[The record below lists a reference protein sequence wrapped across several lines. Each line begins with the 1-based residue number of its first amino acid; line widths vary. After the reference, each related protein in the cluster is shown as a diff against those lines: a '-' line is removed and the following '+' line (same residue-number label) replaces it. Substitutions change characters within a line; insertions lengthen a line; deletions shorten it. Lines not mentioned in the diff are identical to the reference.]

1 MLSQLTEYHW
11 AVDMDEALF
20 LLARPG
26 IKTVPLAGGT
36 HLLGQQDSSIEAVI
50 DLRDLGL
57 NTLSEDARGIHIGA
71 MTTLQSLAD
80 APLFG
85 ELALNILARAARTA
99 PASRLLR
106 NSATIGGTLALGS
119 AAQTDII
126 TALVALDAEAVVRSG
141 SRTQVDLQGGTTE
154 RPGLSLLGVVYK
166 GKQERRIACQEVH
179 EARRPGELIIE
190 VVVPRPGLHTG
201 AAFTRIS
208 RTPSD
213 VALLNA
219 AATVEIVNG
228 RYQRV
233 RLVLGG
239 VNMEPTRLLAVERQY
254 EGTPVHY
261 PIDSQKMLT
270 DLQVGMASFRPP
282 NDMRVSSSYRRVS
295 GMSAAYRVLEE
306 AINVAHWHSMVASG
320 KG

>member
-1 MLSQLTEYHW
+1 MLPQLTEYHW
-11 AVDMDEALF
+11 VTDMDEALF

-26 IKTVPLAGGT
+26 VKTVPLAGGT
-36 HLLGQQDSSIEAVI
+36 YLLGQQDSSIEAVI

-57 NTLSEDARGIHIGA
+57 NTLSEDAHAIRIGA
-71 MTTLQSLAD
+71 MTTLQSIAD
-80 APLFG
+80 APLLG
-85 ELALNILARAARTA
+85 ELATNILAQAARTA

-119 AAQTDII
+119 AAQTDLL
-126 TALVALDAEAVVRSG
+126 TVLVALDAEAVLRSG
-141 SRTQVDLQGGTTE
+141 SRTQVDLQGGNSM
-154 RPGLSLLGVVYK
+154 RSGLSLRNVVYK
-166 GKQERRIACQEVH
+166 GKRERHIPCQDVREERR
-179 EARRPGELIIE
+179 PDELIVE

-208 RTPSD
+208 RSPSD

-219 AATVEIVNG
+219 AATVEIVDG
-228 RYQRV
+228 KYQRV

-239 VNMEPTRLLAVERQY
+239 SNMEPTRLLAVERQF
-254 EGTPVHY
+254 EGTLVRF

-282 NDMRVSSSYRRVS
+282 NDMRVSGSYRRVS

-306 AINVAHWHSMVASG
+306 AINVARWHSMVASG

>member
-1 MLSQLTEYHW
+1 MLPQLTEYHW
-11 AVDMDEALF
+11 VVDMDEALF
-20 LLARPG
+20 LLARPSV
-26 IKTVPLAGGT
+26 KTVPLAGGT
-36 HLLGQQDSSIEAVI
+36 HLLGQRDNSIEAVI

-57 NTLSEDARGIHIGA
+57 NALSEDANGIHIGA
-71 MTTLQSLAD
+71 MTTLQNIAD
-80 APLFG
+80 APMLG
-85 ELALNILARAARTA
+85 ELALNILARSAHTA

-119 AAQTDII
+119 ASQTDII
-126 TALVALDAEAVVRSG
+126 TTLVALDAEAVLRSG
-141 SRTQVDLQGGTTE
+141 SRTQIDLQGGNSE
-154 RPGLSLLGVVYK
+154 RPGLSLRGVVYK
-166 GKQERRIACQEVH
+166 GKQERRVPCHEVH

-190 VVVPRPGLHTG
+190 VIVPRPGLHTG

-233 RLVLGG
+233 RLALGG
-239 VNMEPTRLLAVERQY
+239 VNMEPVRLLGVERQF
-254 EGTPVHY
+254 EGKLVRH

-282 NDMRVSSSYRRVS
+282 NDIRVSSSYRRVS

-306 AINVAHWHSMVASG
+306 AINVAYWHSMVASG